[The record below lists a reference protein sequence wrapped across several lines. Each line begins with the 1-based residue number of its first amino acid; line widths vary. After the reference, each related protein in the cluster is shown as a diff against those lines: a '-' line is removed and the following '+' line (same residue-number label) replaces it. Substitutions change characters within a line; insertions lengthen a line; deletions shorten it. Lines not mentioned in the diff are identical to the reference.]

1 MMNPA
6 ESPQLLLTITG
17 IRRETVVGAEAM
29 RDALR
34 GIGANAG
41 LVVTAQAP
49 EWKLQADSAALEFIH
64 ESVAQKHELLLGGM
78 GLSRVGTSETKG
90 EFHRLGHHEAQL
102 RLTASRRQLSALGL
116 EPEVFAPDKWMASE
130 ETMRAARQQ
139 GLLAAADAYGIRDL
153 HSGERHNVRVLA
165 FGDGFGA
172 ARWWRRNVS
181 ASVDRMAQRGADVRL
196 SINAGKA
203 DRENTKSDLL
213 RIVEEL
219 LDRGYQSQHYSKYVS
234 RQRLAVA

>member
-139 GLLAAADAYGIRDL
+139 GLLAAADRGR
-153 HSGERHNVRVLA
+153 
-165 FGDGFGA
+165 A
-172 ARWWRRNVS
+172 AGS
-181 ASVDRMAQRGADVRL
+181 RL
-196 SINAGKA
+196 SVPALQQVCVPAATRGGLKSALENSGGEGSRAGV
-203 DRENTKSDLL
+203 
-213 RIVEEL
+213 RIG
-219 LDRGYQSQHYSKYVS
+219 GYLSIFSGLILTAGS
-234 RQRLAVA
+234 